1 MEPSTATAGAG
12 VVIEDVTSKFNLESG
27 MKLQGPGITVK
38 DSTSSY
44 NKKYGITMI
53 GGSSKKFL
61 PTLVQYEGSVSS
73 HHNERHGILVFGFF
87 KATVVNVMGALNT
100 YLNNGSGLYNYNT
113 GLLFNVEKYGAF
125 NACQNDDYDV
135 RNRFGVAVFLDDED
149 GYTCDT
155 KKKTGLGNLPQCIAC
170 PSCD

>member
-53 GGSSKKFL
+53 GSSIFL

-73 HHNERHGILVFGFF
+73 HHNEKHGILVAF
-87 KATVVNVMGALNT
+87 KATVVNVRGALNT
-100 YLNNGSGLYNYNT
+100 YLCIVSCKYVLPPAPTLAPTNNQANEL
-113 GLLFNVEKYGAF
+113 V
-125 NACQNDDYDV
+125 
-135 RNRFGVAVFLDDED
+135 
-149 GYTCDT
+149 
-155 KKKTGLGNLPQCIAC
+155 
-170 PSCD
+170 